1 MILSKWEVGRGA
13 LQSSH
18 RERLLG
24 KRGNVYVEH
33 LSQAGETLL
42 HYIMG
47 DRRKQVLMVMMKLSL
62 ARDII
67 NEAI

>member
-1 MILSKWEVGRGA
+1 MGKGA

-33 LSQAGETLL
+33 LSQTGETLL

-62 ARDII
+62 ANDLTD
-67 NEAI
+67 EAL